1 MSIGPAIKY
10 TTSVITTAPG
20 SPPSTESPLQQVY
33 WIQFSTATG
42 NYFEDRVISIFQK
55 YTESTYGSA
64 AAGMIT
70 RGGQHES
77 ARQIMQGNIQVG
89 NYSKEAGGFVAA
101 PWMTPEKIAQIRT
114 SIEQAAIDVTRYY
127 IDQMEAKLK
136 ESSEKTYITTIGMG
150 GGSVSGDLA
159 IVNAICKDI
168 NDAVKNKIISLE
180 LKYQFSAKAMTRY
193 FTLADESFFGKNN
206 YRQYLIKTRGGE
218 LIDNDTP
225 ETEWVRQVKNDWY
238 RDFLD
243 GQIGKIKSSEL
254 LTTIHYAFQK
264 HWGGSAK
271 NAIKKDVIH
280 VSTFGTKAVAI
291 VDIDALLQVLQTDAV
306 LQSKWGT
313 ESGKAVLRIFDV
325 GKHGSKG
332 GKILVDD
339 AIAKIGL
346 ASYNQNKNPIKT
358 KNGRLI
364 GQIEHGFWI
373 AQKLWNYPF

>member
-55 YTESTYGSA
+55 YAKSTYGSA

-127 IDQMEAKLK
+127 IDQMEAKLR

-150 GGSVSGDLA
+150 GGSASGDLA
-159 IVNAICKDI
+159 FVSEICKDI
-168 NDAVKNKIISLE
+168 NDAVSNKVLSLE
-180 LKYQFSAKAMTRY
+180 LKYQFSSKAMTRY
-193 FTLADESFFGKNN
+193 FTMVDESFFGKEN
-206 YRQYLIKTRGGE
+206 YRQYLINTQGGK
-218 LIDNDTP
+218 LIDNDMP
-225 ETEWVRQVKNDWY
+225 NETWTAKVKNDWY
-238 RDFLD
+238 KDFLD
-243 GQIGKIKSSEL
+243 KKIGEIESDKI
-254 LTTIHYAFQK
+254 LTTMQYAFQK
-264 HWGGSAK
+264 QWGAPAPVNK
-271 NAIKKDVIH
+271 EVIH
-280 VSTFGTKAVAI
+280 VSTYGTKAVAI
-291 VDIDALLQVLQTDAV
+291 VDVDQLLKTLKENTK
-306 LQSKWGT
+306 LSTKWGK

-325 GKHGSKG
+325 GATGSNG
-332 GKILVDD
+332 GKILADD

-346 ASYNQNKNPIKT
+346 ASYDQSKDPIKT
-358 KNGRLI
+358 DKGRII
-364 GQIEHGFWI
+364 GQIQHGFWI
-373 AQKLWNYPF
+373 AQKLWNYPY